1 MDGHGGVFVE
11 LVKKNIHMDR
21 IKGQAATQITLED
34 DANISDSKPDA
45 GKLIYD
51 RGSVTLEEVKATQD
65 HVTVKG
71 KLQFLVMY
79 LTEGEQSVP
88 ACLEGGLPFEEQLYA
103 EGVQS
108 GDSVN
113 VKWNLEDLTV
123 GLINSR
129 KLSVQALISLR
140 ICAEMMYDEETAV
153 DLYHEEPVEY
163 CRKPLRIAQM
173 TVKKRDIFRMKEEVE
188 LPQNFPNVFQIIW
201 QSIEPTNVEF
211 RAQEGKISIQGDL
224 NVFFLY
230 EPEASSGGEG
240 EQSAVRSYETT
251 IPFNGAVDCSGC
263 EDGMAADIDYML
275 GHKEVE
281 IRPDF
286 DGEQRVFAME
296 LVMDL
301 DIALYEEE
309 RLDIL
314 SGVYGVVKEV
324 EAVSKQAQ
332 FRGIFAR
339 TFGKMKVAE
348 HLKTGASDVPM
359 VQLLHSEA
367 QIQVE
372 NEEIVENGIHVQG
385 TLHVQCLYLSSD
397 DRVPY
402 GSVKGQ
408 VPFGYVLDV
417 PDINNNCTF
426 KIQTGLEQ
434 LAATMLDSGELDLK
448 AVIALRAIVFE
459 QRKED
464 IVTDI
469 VVSEL
474 DMDKLSGLPGIV
486 IYIAKEG
493 DSLWD
498 VGKRYYVPISQIKE
512 TNDMTTDEIRPGDK
526 LLIVKG
532 LGN

>member
-1 MDGHGGVFVE
+1 ME

-21 IKGQAATQITLED
+21 LKGQAATQITLED
-34 DANISDSKPDA
+34 DVNISDAKPDA
-45 GKLIYD
+45 GRLVYD
-51 RGSVTLEEVKATQD
+51 RGSVTVEEVKVTED

-71 KLQFLVMY
+71 KMQFLVMY
-79 LTEGEQSVP
+79 LTEGEHPSP
-88 ACLEGGLPFEEQLYA
+88 ACLEGSLPFEEQLYA

-140 ICAEMMYDEETAV
+140 ITAEMMYDEETAV

-163 CRKPLRIAQM
+163 RRKPLRIAQM
-173 TVKKRDIFRMKEEVE
+173 AVKKRDIFRIKEEME
-188 LPQNFPNVFQIIW
+188 LPQNYANVFQIIW

-211 RAQEGKISIQGDL
+211 RAQEGKISIQGEL

-230 EPEASSGGEG
+230 EPEASAEG
-240 EQSAVRSYETT
+240 EEQAVKSYETT
-251 IPFNGAVDCSGC
+251 IPFGGTVDCSGC
-263 EDGMAADIDYML
+263 EDGMAVDIDYIL

-339 TFGKMKVAE
+339 PSGKVKVAE
-348 HLKTGASDVPM
+348 HLKAGEADVPM

-367 QIQVE
+367 QIQIGE
-372 NEEIVENGIHVQG
+372 EEIVENGIHIQG
-385 TLHVQCLYLSSD
+385 ALNIQCLYLSSD
-397 DRVPY
+397 ARAPY

-408 VPFGYVLDV
+408 IPFSYVLEV
-417 PDINNNCTF
+417 PGINNNCIF

-434 LAATMLDSGELDLK
+434 LAAAMLDSSELDIK
-448 AVIALRAIVFE
+448 AVMDFRAIVFE

-532 LGN
+532 LA

>member
-1 MDGHGGVFVE
+1 ME
-11 LVKKNIHMDR
+11 LVKKNIHMDLV
-21 IKGQAATQITLED
+21 KGQASTQITLED
-34 DANISDSKPDA
+34 DVNIPDAKPDA

-51 RGSVTLEEVKATQD
+51 RGSVVLEEVKATED

-71 KLQFLVMY
+71 RLQFLVMY
-79 LTEGEQSVP
+79 LTEGERPVP
-88 ACLEGGLPFEEQLYA
+88 ACLEGSLPFAEQLYA

-129 KLSVQALISLR
+129 KLSVQALVSLR
-140 ICAEMMYDEETAV
+140 ISAEMMYDEETAV

-163 CRKPLRIAQM
+163 RRKPLRIAQM
-173 TVKKRDIFRMKEEVE
+173 AVKKRDIFRIKEELE
-188 LPQNFPNVFQIIW
+188 LPQNYPNVFQIIW
-201 QSIEPTNVEF
+201 QGVEPANVEF
-211 RAQEGKISIQGDL
+211 RAQEGKLSVQGDL

-230 EPEASSGGEG
+230 EPEAAGEG
-240 EQSAVRSYETT
+240 EEPAVKSYETT
-251 IPFNGAVDCSGC
+251 VPFGGTVDCSGC
-263 EDGMAADIDYML
+263 EDGMAADIDYVL

-309 RLDIL
+309 RLEIL

-332 FRGIFAR
+332 FREIFAR
-339 TFGKMKVAE
+339 PSGKVKVAD
-348 HLKTGASDVPM
+348 HMKTGASEVPM

-367 QIQVE
+367 QVQVE
-372 NEEIVENGIHVQG
+372 NGEIVENGIHIQG
-385 TLHVQCLYLSSD
+385 TLNVQCLYLSSD
-397 DRVPY
+397 ERVPY
-402 GSVKGQ
+402 GSAKGQ
-408 VPFGYVLDV
+408 LPFSYVLEV
-417 PDINNNCTF
+417 PDIGSNCTF

-434 LAATMLDSGELDLK
+434 LSAAMLDSSELDIK
-448 AVIALRAIVFE
+448 AVIDFRAIVFE

>member
-1 MDGHGGVFVE
+1 ME
-11 LVKKNIHMDR
+11 LVKKNIHMDQ

-34 DANISDSKPDA
+34 DVNISDSKPDA

-51 RGSVTLEEVKATQD
+51 RGSVTLEEVKVTED

-71 KLQFLVMY
+71 KMQFLVMY
-79 LTEGEQSVP
+79 LTEGEHPVP
-88 ACLEGGLPFEEQLYA
+88 ACLEGSLPFEEQLYA

-140 ICAEMMYDEETAV
+140 ISAEMIYDEETAV

-163 CRKPLRIAQM
+163 RRKPLRIAQM
-173 TVKKRDIFRMKEEVE
+173 AVKKRDIFRIKEELE
-188 LPQNFPNVFQIIW
+188 LPQNYPNVFQIIW
-201 QSIEPTNVEF
+201 QSIEPANVEF

-230 EPEASSGGEG
+230 EPEASGEG
-240 EQSAVRSYETT
+240 EEQAVRSYETT
-251 IPFNGAVDCSGC
+251 VPFGGTIDCSGC
-263 EDGMAADIDYML
+263 EDGMAADIDYVM

-332 FRGIFAR
+332 FKGIFAR
-339 TFGKMKVAE
+339 PAGKMKVAE

-367 QIQVE
+367 QIQVG
-372 NEEIVENGIHVQG
+372 NEEIVENGIHIQG
-385 TLHVQCLYLSSD
+385 TLNVQCLYLGSD

-408 VPFGYVLDV
+408 IPFSYVLEV
-417 PDINNNCTF
+417 PDINQNCIY
-426 KIQTGLEQ
+426 KIQAGLEQ
-434 LAATMLDSGELDLK
+434 LAAAMLDSGELDIK
-448 AVIALRAIVFE
+448 AVMDFRAIVFE

-532 LGN
+532 LAN